1 MDNIDETKL
10 GSAYINQKSIGE
22 EIDQNFIEEVLFQ
35 NLDKFQKSIQSYDI
49 DTYANEFLSYLKN
62 KKINF

>member
-35 NLDKFQKSIQSYDI
+35 KNLDKFQKSIQSYDI
-49 DTYANEFLSYLKN
+49 DTYANEFLSYLKI
-62 KKINF
+62 KKN